1 METTGLYL
9 LLLVLVFSGP
19 AVDGKGRRCK
29 KPRGYPGDLAK
40 CSSKGKWERDE
51 SLEKIKDTVVENG
64 EKLDELL
71 QGEGVNKKDGSVVF
85 GYWQQS
91 PQPDAFVPYHVVTNE
106 DDFICMF
113 GNVSNY
119 WIVDNFTTGDEASL
133 YMVFKSRQKI
143 KGFMLKN
150 SHNCGNRNMG
160 TQNFTI
166 SSTDSWMNETGG
178 PQSRPPYD
186 NWTWADRVA
195 GQLPDPRPQQA
206 VPVLNFELDAAIETQ
221 FLRFRIDSY
230 WGVGGGLQYFSPYEN

>member
-29 KPRGYPGDLAK
+29 KPWGYPGDLAK

-71 QGEGVNKKDGSVVF
+71 QGEGVDKKDGSVVF

-119 WIVDNFTTGDEASL
+119 WIVNNYTTGDEASF
-133 YMVFKSRQKI
+133 YMVFKSPQKI

-150 SHNCGNRNMG
+150 SHNCMNRNMG

-178 PQSRPPYD
+178 PQSRPPYQ
-186 NWTWADRVA
+186 NWTWADCVA

-221 FLRFRIDSY
+221 FLKFRIDSY
-230 WGVGGGLQYFSPYEN
+230 WGVGGGLQYFSPY